1 MGDGQ
6 DSVDLADLF
15 GLDGGR
21 VHIGRLLANAGQ
33 GRLYAREGH
42 PGTGVKLFSPAIL
55 FRSAADLRAKLA
67 WMIEHPPQDVPG
79 RYRFA
84 WPTQLVVDGGG
95 ALAGYILPLPVDGVS
110 LRALFVRARQ
120 PTAGARRPDWLT
132 GQFGRGGDRTLP
144 PGRPAVAGDW
154 RLLAQAGA
162 SLAAATVALHELGYV
177 VGDFHDGLV
186 RVGEHGG
193 ITLVDCDTVQV
204 SVPEAAEALDPA
216 EAGET
221 GVPLRVYQAPVGR
234 PEFTPADLLAERGR
248 PLGPAADDFALA
260 VHCFALLLGGHRP
273 YTGVWRAGDEEPSP
287 LGLAREGLYALA
299 GGGRLD
305 PPAGMPPAGLLPPAV
320 LALFDRAFGPG
331 AGALLPRPTANEWH
345 EALRMLADGL
355 RTCPR
360 TRTHHFQAGLDACPW
375 CAREDAA
382 RARAAALTPTTL
394 PPALPPGTLRPET
407 PSADTPSVPALVPS
421 APIQA
426 VYRPRA
432 TPPRAAAARV
442 PGTPRTGGPRHRTP
456 AQPPSRRWTSKIG
469 SALLCLLGAALMVLT
484 VLGAVDQPSASDRA
498 AGDSGGRA
506 QGDAAA
512 PTAKPARS
520 GGPAAAAQPA
530 SPSPSR
536 RAAFWPWLGRW
547 QSAAGSALPGF
558 GLRLEDAGEVAGQE
572 QITATETS
580 GSCPVRYHGTT
591 RLWPQGP
598 LATYPLGASVRLT
611 LDASLPAGQDPNGC
625 VLRPDPASYTLAG
638 NELTS
643 PGVIEFEVKGALD
656 DVAQAWVSV
665 HPGELIT
672 LIMNRG

>member
-1 MGDGQ
+1 MGDGR

-15 GLDGGR
+15 GLDGGQ
-21 VHIGRLLANAGQ
+21 VHVGRLIGNAGQ
-33 GRLYAREGH
+33 GRLYARDGH

-55 FRSAADLRAKLA
+55 VRCAADLRAKLA
-67 WMIEHPPQDVPG
+67 WMIDHPPQDVPG

-95 ALAGYILPLPVDGVS
+95 ALAGYTLPLPADGIA
-110 LRALFVRARQ
+110 LRSLFVRARQ
-120 PTAGARRPDWLT
+120 PAADARRTDWLT
-132 GQFGRGGDRTLP
+132 GPLGRGGHRTLP

-162 SLAAATVALHELGYV
+162 SLAAATVTLHELGYV

-186 RVGEHGG
+186 HVGEHGG
-193 ITLVDCDTVQV
+193 ITLVDCDAVQV
-204 SVPEAAEALDPA
+204 SVPEVVEALDPP
-216 EAGET
+216 EAGAT
-221 GVPLRVYQAPVGR
+221 GAPVRVYQAPVGR

-273 YTGVWRAGDEEPSP
+273 YTGVWRALDKEPSP

-305 PPAGMPPAGLLPPAV
+305 PPAGMPPADVLPPEV

-331 AGALLPRPTANEWH
+331 AGALLPRPTALEWH
-345 EALRMLADGL
+345 EALRRLADGL

-360 TRTHHFQAGLDACPW
+360 TRTHHFQPGLDACPW

-394 PPALPPGTLRPET
+394 PPAFPPAPLRRET
-407 PSADTPSVPALVPS
+407 PSPDTPSVPALVPS
-421 APIQA
+421 APLQA
-426 VYRPRA
+426 AHRRRA
-432 TPPRAAAARV
+432 APPGAAAARS
-442 PGTPRTGGPRHRTP
+442 PGTPRPGGPRHRTP
-456 AQPPSRRWTSKIG
+456 PGPPRRRWTGKIG

-484 VLGAVDQPSASDRA
+484 VFGAVDQPSASDRA

-506 QGDAAA
+506 QGDAA

-520 GGPAAAAQPA
+520 GGPAAQAA

-558 GLRLEDAGEVAGQE
+558 GLRLDDAGQVAGQG
-572 QITATETS
+572 QINATETS
-580 GSCPVRYHGTT
+580 GSCPVHYHGTT
-591 RLWPQGP
+591 RVWPQGP
-598 LATYPLGASVRLT
+598 LATYPLDASVRIT
-611 LDASLPAGQDPNGC
+611 LDASLPVGQDPNGC

-638 NELTS
+638 GELTS
-643 PGVIEFEVKGALD
+643 PGVIEFQVIGALAN
-656 DVAQAWVSV
+656 VAQAWVSV
-665 HPGELIT
+665 HPGELVS